1 MIWKVLNF
9 RSWKFFAKTKPIFLC
24 LHNFSQ
30 KVEFW
35 LFWKLFIKCFI
46 HWVFYDESPRSTA
59 VLFTIFVTCSFLFSH
74 KSKSFEDFGSG
85 DEKMWDWVEA
95 ETFVFHFL
103 CFLLVSSHFG
113 LCCDFVSTPKNKWWM
128 KAKECLLFN
137 PLSERFYQNL
147 ERKTKD
153 VTVFSLCM
161 LL

>member
-1 MIWKVLNF
+1 MK
-9 RSWKFFAKTKPIFLC
+9 IFC
-24 LHNFSQ
+24 QNQTNFSVSTQ
-30 KVEFW
+30 FFPKGGILTLLETLHQMFYTLSLLRWITTINSRVVYDF
-35 LFWKLFIKCFI
+35 CN
-46 HWVFYDESPRSTA
+46 VF
-59 VLFTIFVTCSFLFSH
+59 FFVSH

-85 DEKMWDWVEA
+85 DEKMWDWAEA
-95 ETFVFHFL
+95 ETFDFYSL